1 MLKLTEEIIV
11 DIIRNEMALP
21 ADQVIIRSQN
31 FKMPNDKK
39 LYVIVGMVDTQVV
52 SARLPT
58 IRVIEDDSLNPVVI
72 ETQESQMN
80 EYIQIDILSYTTEA
94 IQKKAQIIHALNSI
108 FSKQQQEANN
118 FKIARNTR
126 SFVNTSYAE
135 GGSNLNRFSITF
147 SCLTW
152 QRREKELTGNDYYD
166 QFRTR
171 VDDEQSIGTDDGIIE
186 FEINPDTPPPPIIG

>member
-1 MLKLTEEIIV
+1 MLTLTEQIIV
-11 DIIRNEMALP
+11 DIIRHEMNLP
-21 ADQVIIRSQN
+21 ANQVIIRSQN
-31 FKMPNDKK
+31 FKMPNDQK
-39 LYVIVGMVDTQVV
+39 LYVIVGMIDAQVV

-80 EYIQIDILSYTTEA
+80 EYIQIDILSYTNDA
-94 IQKKAQIIHALNSI
+94 ILKKAQIVHALNSI
-108 FSKQQQEANN
+108 YAKQKQEENF

-126 SFVNTSYAE
+126 SFVNSSYAE
-135 GGSNLNRFSITF
+135 GGSNLNRFSMTV

-152 QRREKELTGNDYYD
+152 QRQEKEMTGNDYYD

-171 VDDEQSIGTDDGIIE
+171 VDDEKSIGTDEGIIE
-186 FEINPDTPPPPIIG
+186 FEITPDTPPPPIIG